1 MLKAELIRSKFPL
14 SANIQREAIKIG
26 GVIDEDEF
34 NLAYVQQMD
43 LVSNVLNGDKV
54 YEYTPE
60 EIDSMESILINI
72 TRGGK

>member
-1 MLKAELIRSKFPL
+1 MLKAELIRSSFPL

-34 NLAYVQQMD
+34 NLAYVRQAD
-43 LVSNVLNGDKV
+43 LIANVLDGNKV
-54 YEYTPE
+54 HEYSPE
-60 EIDSMESILINI
+60 EMESMESTLINI

>member
-60 EIDSMESILINI
+60 EIEGMESILMNI